1 MTKGRRGTLRA
12 PEYEPY
18 YADHLP
24 PVPDLL
30 QRLSWEH
37 RQIEKLWNDLQR
49 LHHHD
54 GTSPQPRLGN
64 DTEDGVARMLVRT
77 LADHEAAEMAALYPA
92 AAKVMPPEW
101 AEGAMAEHD
110 ELRAALEEVDG
121 ADPEDE
127 AVFAVLERA
136 MAGFLAHMNEEEAVV
151 FPVMRV
157 ASPPEDLVNP
167 EGYDF
172 LGLPPGKTMIAAIA
186 EPRSRALGTGRSRP
200 APRPEPEV
208 AAATG
213 AETGTAVQADGA
225 GSGDGGPEIDLR
237 DSQAD
242 PGGSRGDGAVAT
254 TTRAKRLLR
263 RR

>member
-64 DTEDGVARMLVRT
+64 DTEDGLARMLVRT

-110 ELRAALEEVDG
+110 DG
-121 ADPEDE
+121 EADPD
-127 AVFAVLERA
+127 A
-136 MAGFLAHMNEEEAVV
+136 
-151 FPVMRV
+151 
-157 ASPPEDLVNP
+157 
-167 EGYDF
+167 
-172 LGLPPGKTMIAAIA
+172 
-186 EPRSRALGTGRSRP
+186 P
-200 APRPEPEV
+200 APRQV
-208 AAATG
+208 
-213 AETGTAVQADGA
+213 
-225 GSGDGGPEIDLR
+225 
-237 DSQAD
+237 
-242 PGGSRGDGAVAT
+242 GGSSHEAC
-254 TTRAKRLLR
+254 RLGNGGVR
-263 RR
+263 RKSWVRWSISVGVRHL